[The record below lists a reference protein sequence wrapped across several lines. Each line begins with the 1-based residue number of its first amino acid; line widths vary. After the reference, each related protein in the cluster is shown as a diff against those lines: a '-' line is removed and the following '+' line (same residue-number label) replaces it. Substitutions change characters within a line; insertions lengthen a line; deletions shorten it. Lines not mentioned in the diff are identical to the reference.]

1 MVSWFYALIRWL
13 LTLLGV
19 GTLVFLVLHGIPGD
33 PVEVLLGEQASG
45 AERLALQVKLG
56 LDQPLWVQF
65 GQFWLGLF
73 QGDLGYSLFT
83 QKSVTQL
90 LAQAWPYTAQLALL
104 AWLLGL
110 MLALPLGLWAAAR
123 AGGWPDRLGLGLA
136 LLGTALPGFWLGPVL
151 IWVFAAQLHS
161 VPVGGATEPGAWI
174 LPTCTLGLG
183 LAALTLRLTR
193 GLVLE
198 TLQEDY
204 IRTARAQG
212 VSELRILW
220 RHALPNAALPLLTV
234 AGGQLGALL
243 GGAVITETVFNW
255 PGLGSLLIEAIQR
268 RDYPVVQGCVL
279 LLSINYILINGLT
292 DWLYYWADP
301 RLRQTQRR

>member
-1 MVSWFYALIRWL
+1 MSAWLYPWLRLL

-19 GTLVFLVLHGIPGD
+19 GTLVFGVLHAVPGD
-33 PVEVLLGEQASG
+33 PVEVLLGEQASSL
-45 AERLALQVKLG
+45 ERAALQAKLG
-56 LDQPLWVQF
+56 LDQPLGVQF
-65 GQFWLGLF
+65 GQFWFRLL
-73 QGDLGYSLFT
+73 QGDLGQSLFS
-83 QKSVTQL
+83 QKPVSQL
-90 LAQAWPYTAQLALL
+90 LWQAWPHTAQLALL

-110 MLALPLGLWAAAR
+110 SLALPLGLWAAAR
-123 AGGWPDRLGLGLA
+123 AGGWPDHVGLGLA
-136 LLGTALPGFWLGPVL
+136 LVGAALPGFWLGPVL
-151 IWVFAAQLHS
+151 IWLFAAHWHLL
-161 VPVGGATEPGAWI
+161 PVSGATEPGAWV
-174 LPTCTLGLG
+174 LPTVTLGLG

-198 TLQEDY
+198 VLREDY

-212 VSELRILW
+212 VGQWRLLW

-255 PGLGSLLIEAIQR
+255 PGLGSLLVEAIQR

-279 LLSINYILINGLT
+279 LLSANYVLLNELT
-292 DWLYYWADP
+292 EHLYRWADP
-301 RLRQTQRR
+301 RVQQVQ